1 MADGDKAAAAAA
13 QPQLDLGATPAA
25 APAAAPPPV
34 VAQVAEA
41 APALPEPVAAPAPA
55 AEPVKAPEP
64 ALAPVVAADDLN
76 APPSERPTLLEKA
89 AEAAAAKDA
98 AKPGEKAAEV
108 DAKAAKTDDKAA
120 KPAEAAKPAVV
131 AKPGEKP
138 AEAAKPTAAAP
149 AAAIDFTKFKLPDAL
164 KDTTADNPRMVE
176 FTGALQEALANPQD
190 AGQKMLDLHAAAM
203 TEYADQTLKNQI
215 KAFNETRNGWAKD
228 VMGDAQIGGA
238 GHDTAMGAIARMRD
252 MLVSTANPG
261 TKEYAADHK
270 ALDTFLR
277 VTGAGD
283 HPVFLRML
291 HNAARYFDEP
301 GLPPDN
307 PQPPPDNGRQNG
319 ARKRILYDHP
329 RSSANRS
336 Q

>member
-1 MADGDKAAAAAA
+1 MADGDKPVPA
-13 QPQLDLGATPAA
+13 QPQLDLGVAPAPAPAVAA
-25 APAAAPPPV
+25 APAA
-34 VAQVAEA
+34 EA
-41 APALPEPVAAPAPA
+41 APAPQPEPVAAPVPA
-55 AEPVKAPEP
+55 AEPVKAAEAAP
-64 ALAPVVAADDLN
+64 APVVAADDLN

-98 AKPGEKAAEV
+98 AKPAEKPAEAA
-108 DAKAAKTDDKAA
+108 DKAA
-120 KPAEAAKPAVV
+120 KPAEAAKAPE
-131 AKPGEKP
+131 KPGEKAAAAAVAKP
-138 AEAAKPTAAAP
+138 AEPAAP
-149 AAAIDFTKFKLPDAL
+149 AATIDFTKFKLPDAL

-176 FTGALQEALANPQD
+176 FSGALQEALANPQD
-190 AGQKMLDLHAAAM
+190 AGQKLLDLHAAAM

-252 MLVSTANPG
+252 MLVSTAQPG
-261 TKEYAADHK
+261 SKEYAADHK

-329 RSSANRS
+329 RSTANRA

>member
-1 MADGDKAAAAAA
+1 MADGDKAPAAAA

-25 APAAAPPPV
+25 APSAASPPV

-41 APALPEPVAAPAPA
+41 APALPEPVAATAPA
-55 AEPVKAPEP
+55 TEPVKAAETAP
-64 ALAPVVAADDLN
+64 APVVAADDIS

-98 AKPGEKAAEV
+98 AKPDAKPAEV
-108 DAKAAKTDDKAA
+108 DPKAAKPDDKAA
-120 KPAEAAKPAVV
+120 KPSDAAKPAE
-131 AKPGEKP
+131 KPGEKEAASAKP
-138 AEAAKPTAAAP
+138 AEAAAAP
-149 AAAIDFTKFKLPDAL
+149 TAIDFTKFKMPDAL
-164 KDTTADNPRMVE
+164 KDTTADTPQMVE
-176 FTGALQEALANPQD
+176 FTGALTEALKSPQD
-190 AGQKMLDLHAAAM
+190 AGQKLLDMHAAAM
-203 TEYADQTLKNQI
+203 TEYANQTLKNQI

-252 MLVSTANPG
+252 MLVSTAQPG

-283 HPVFLRML
+283 HPVFLRM
-291 HNAARYFDEP
+291 D
-301 GLPPDN
+301 
-307 PQPPPDNGRQNG
+307 
-319 ARKRILYDHP
+319 RK
-329 RSSANRS
+329 SVV
-336 Q
+336 

>member
-1 MADGDKAAAAAA
+1 
-13 QPQLDLGATPAA
+13 
-25 APAAAPPPV
+25 
-34 VAQVAEA
+34 
-41 APALPEPVAAPAPA
+41 
-55 AEPVKAPEP
+55 
-64 ALAPVVAADDLN
+64 VAADDLN

-98 AKPGEKAAEV
+98 AKPEAKPAEI
-108 DAKAAKTDDKAA
+108 DPKAAKPDDKAA
-120 KPAEAAKPAVV
+120 KPAADAAKAAEKPGEKAAAAAAKPAE
-131 AKPGEKP
+131 P
-138 AEAAKPTAAAP
+138 AAP
-149 AAAIDFTKFKLPDAL
+149 AAAIDFTKFRMPDAL

-176 FTGALQEALANPQD
+176 FSGALQEALANPQD
-190 AGQKMLDLHAAAM
+190 AGQKLLDLHAAAM
-203 TEYADQTLKNQI
+203 TEYAGQTLKNQI

-252 MLVSTANPG
+252 MLVSTAQPG

-329 RSSANRS
+329 RSTANRA

>member
-1 MADGDKAAAAAA
+1 MADGDKAAPA
-13 QPQLDLGATPAA
+13 QPQLDLGAAPAA

-41 APALPEPVAAPAPA
+41 APAPQPEPVAAPAPA
-55 AEPVKAPEP
+55 AEPVKAAEAAP
-64 ALAPVVAADDLN
+64 APVVAADDLN

-98 AKPGEKAAEV
+98 AKPDAKPAEVADKAAKPDDKTAKPAEAAKAAEKPGEKAA
-108 DAKAAKTDDKAA
+108 AAA
-120 KPAEAAKPAVV
+120 KPAEAA
-131 AKPGEKP
+131 
-138 AEAAKPTAAAP
+138 AAP
-149 AAAIDFTKFKLPDAL
+149 TPIDFTKFKMPDAL

-190 AGQKMLDLHAAAM
+190 AGQKLLDMHATAM
-203 TEYADQTLKNQI
+203 TEYANQTLKNQI
-215 KAFNETRNGWAKD
+215 KAFNETRNSWAKD

-329 RSSANRS
+329 RSTANRA

>member
-1 MADGDKAAAAAA
+1 MADGDKPVPA
-13 QPQLDLGATPAA
+13 QPQLDLGVAPAPAPAVAA
-25 APAAAPPPV
+25 APAA
-34 VAQVAEA
+34 EA
-41 APALPEPVAAPAPA
+41 APAPQPEPVAAPVPA
-55 AEPVKAPEP
+55 AEPVKAAEAAP
-64 ALAPVVAADDLN
+64 APVVAADDLN

-98 AKPGEKAAEV
+98 AKPAEKPAEAA
-108 DAKAAKTDDKAA
+108 DKAA
-120 KPAEAAKPAVV
+120 KPAEAAKAPE
-131 AKPGEKP
+131 KPGEKAAAAAIAKP
-138 AEAAKPTAAAP
+138 AEPAAP
-149 AAAIDFTKFKLPDAL
+149 VAAIDFTKFKLPDAL

-176 FTGALQEALANPQD
+176 FSGALQEALANPQD
-190 AGQKMLDLHAAAM
+190 AGQKLLDLHAAAM

-252 MLVSTANPG
+252 MLVSTAQPG
-261 TKEYAADHK
+261 SKEYAADHK

-329 RSSANRS
+329 RSTANRA

>member
-1 MADGDKAAAAAA
+1 M
-13 QPQLDLGATPAA
+13 
-25 APAAAPPPV
+25 
-34 VAQVAEA
+34 
-41 APALPEPVAAPAPA
+41 
-55 AEPVKAPEP
+55 
-64 ALAPVVAADDLN
+64 
-76 APPSERPTLLEKA
+76 LEKA

-98 AKPGEKAAEV
+98 AKPEAKPAEI
-108 DAKAAKTDDKAA
+108 DPKAAKTDDKAA
-120 KPAEAAKPAVV
+120 KPAEAAKSA
-131 AKPGEKP
+131 EKP
-138 AEAAKPTAAAP
+138 AVAAAKPAEVAAP
-149 AAAIDFTKFKLPDAL
+149 TNVIDFAKFKMPDAL

-176 FTGALQEALANPQD
+176 FSGALTEALKSPQD
-190 AGQKMLDLHAAAM
+190 AGQKLLDMHAAAM
-203 TEYADQTLKNQI
+203 TEYANQTLKNQI

-252 MLVSTANPG
+252 MLVSTAQPG

-329 RSSANRS
+329 RSTANRA